1 VAAVLAAANVPD
13 PLVRPL
19 VSVMAPTNRA
29 DQIPNIVAN
38 CARQSWR
45 PDELV
50 LVLHGIDVDEGRV
63 KDEAASAG
71 LDSVVVIRQPEETI
85 LGEVFNAG
93 FLTASGDYL
102 AKMDDDD
109 YYGAEYLADL
119 IDAFSYTEADIVG
132 KWAHYAYLEGI
143 DATILRYGDF
153 EHTYHD
159 VLAISTL
166 MVKRHIFES
175 HRFPAMPVGSGSV
188 FLRSAKADGVK
199 IYSADRFNYLYNR
212 YAVGGHHT
220 FPVSD
225 LQLVSNSIMVCQGR
239 NLNQVDA

>member
-1 VAAVLAAANVPD
+1 NVPD
-13 PLVRPL
+13 PFVPPT

-29 DQIPNIVAN
+29 DRIPNIIAN
-38 CARQSWR
+38 CARQTWQ
-45 PDELV
+45 PDEIV

-63 KDEAASAG
+63 KDEAAAVG
-71 LDSVVVIRQPEETI
+71 IDSVNVLRQPAEVI

-93 FLTASGDYL
+93 FLAASGDYI

-119 IDAFSYTEADIVG
+119 IDAFTYTEADVVG

-143 DATILRYGDF
+143 DATIFRYGDF

-166 MVKRHIFES
+166 LIKRQIFEH

-188 FLRSAKADGVK
+188 FLRNVRADGAR

-212 YAVGGHHT
+212 YSAGGHHT

-225 LQLVSNSIMVCQGR
+225 LQLASNSVLVCQGK
-239 NLNQVDA
+239 NLDHVDA